1 MDKLKDYSIL
11 YAEDES
17 IIRIN
22 IAQQLEAFFQKVV
35 VAKDG
40 EEALNLFKQKK
51 PDVVMLDINM
61 PKIDGLEVAR
71 YIRILNQD
79 IPIIMLTAYTESTLL
94 LDAIDLNITKYLVKP
109 VSKSKLKEVLFEIS
123 KKLDKK
129 TTHFIKLAKGCHWH
143 KEEQNLYYNDSKVE
157 LSPREKSLLKL
168 LIEKYQKNTSV
179 EEIVMHVWADRYM
192 EEISLDTVK
201 KLVSNLRKK
210 LPDGC
215 LKSVYGSGYILNLF

>member
-22 IAQQLEAFFQKVV
+22 IAQQLEVFFQKVI
-35 VAKDG
+35 VAKEG

-51 PDVVMLDINM
+51 SDVVMLDINM
-61 PKIDGLEVAR
+61 PKMDGLEVAR
-71 YIRILNQD
+71 NIRMLNQD

-109 VSKSKLKEVLFEIS
+109 VSKSELKEVLLDIA

-129 TTHFIKLAKGCHWH
+129 TTYHIKLAEGCHWH
-143 KEEQNLYYNDSKVE
+143 KKEQNLYYNDVKVE
-157 LSPREKSLLKL
+157 LTPREKSLFML
-168 LIEKYQKNTSV
+168 LIQKYQKNISM
-179 EEIVMHVWADRYM
+179 EEIIVHVWADKYM
-192 EEISLDTVK
+192 EEISIDRVK

-210 LPDGC
+210 LPEHC
-215 LKSVYGSGYILNLF
+215 LKSVYGSGYVLG